1 MSKSNAPAKQVL
13 TVSRLTQKLQWTLRD
28 SFPNLWVSG
37 EISNLTQPQSGHI
50 YLTLGDENAQL
61 KAVIWRST
69 AQRVGFDLQNG
80 MQVIC
85 HGEIDVYPPR
95 GVYQLIIQKIEPKGV
110 GTQQLALK
118 KLHAKLAAEG
128 LFDAERKQPIP
139 VMPRRIGVV
148 TSPTGAAV
156 RDFLQ
161 VVNRRWPNLDIL
173 IIPARVQGEG
183 AAKEIAQG
191 ICLAANLADRPD
203 VLVVTRGGGSAE
215 DLWSFNDEDLVRTI
229 ANCPLPV
236 ISAVGHE
243 IDVTLSDLVAD
254 VRALTPSE
262 AGELVVPVKQHLNR
276 NLNELQGRLHTALL
290 RRIDR
295 AREKLLSLGSRRVL
309 KEPDHLL
316 NVARRNVDELEMR
329 MEHACHQ
336 QMQQRENAIAVLAG
350 RLQAISPLNVLSRG
364 YSVTE
369 SIEGEILRNAGEA
382 RLGSRIITRLATGK
396 IESQIVG
403 IEKPEP

>member
-1 MSKSNAPAKQVL
+1 M
-13 TVSRLTQKLQWTLRD
+13 TQKLQWTLRD

-69 AQRVGFDLQNG
+69 AQRIGFDLQNG

-85 HGEIDVYPPR
+85 RGEIDIYPPR
-95 GVYQLIIQKIEPKGV
+95 GVYQLIIQKIEPKGL
-110 GTQQLALK
+110 GSQQLALK

-128 LFDAERKQPIP
+128 LFDAERKRAIP
-139 VMPRRIGVV
+139 VVPRRIGVV
-148 TSPTGAAV
+148 TSPTGAAI

-173 IIPARVQGEG
+173 IIPARVQGQG
-183 AAKEIAQG
+183 AAKEIAEG
-191 ICLAANLADRPD
+191 VSLAANLADRPD

-215 DLWSFNDEDLVRTI
+215 DLWSFNDEELVRTI

-262 AGELVVPVKQHLNR
+262 AGELVVPEKQHLTNS
-276 NLNELQGRLHTALL
+276 LSDLQSRIRTALI
-290 RRIDR
+290 RRIDT
-295 AREKLLSLGSRRVL
+295 AREQLRSIESRRVL

-329 MEHACHQ
+329 MQYACKQ
-336 QMQQRENAIAVLAG
+336 QMQQRENAFAVLAG

-369 SIEGEILRNAGEA
+369 SAAGEILSNAAET
-382 RLGSRIITRLATGK
+382 RLGSHIITRLATGK
-396 IESQIVG
+396 IESKVVG
-403 IEKPEP
+403 IEKPAD

>member
-1 MSKSNAPAKQVL
+1 M
-13 TVSRLTQKLQWTLRD
+13 TQKLQWTLRD

-69 AQRVGFDLQNG
+69 AQRIGFDLQNG

-85 HGEIDVYPPR
+85 RGEIDIYPPR

-110 GTQQLALK
+110 GSQQLALK

-128 LFDAERKQPIP
+128 LFDAERKRAIP
-139 VMPRRIGVV
+139 VVPRRIGVV
-148 TSPTGAAV
+148 TSPTGAAI

-173 IIPARVQGEG
+173 IIPARVQGQG
-183 AAKEIAQG
+183 AAKEIAEG
-191 ICLAANLADRPD
+191 VSLAANLADRPD

-215 DLWSFNDEDLVRTI
+215 DLWSFNDEELVRTI

-262 AGELVVPVKQHLNR
+262 AGELVVPEKQHLTNS
-276 NLNELQGRLHTALL
+276 LSDLQLRIRTALI
-290 RRIDR
+290 RRIEM
-295 AREKLLSLGSRRVL
+295 AREQLRSIESRRVL

-329 MEHACHQ
+329 MQYACSQ
-336 QMQQRENAIAVLAG
+336 QMQQRENTIAVLAG

-369 SIEGEILRNAGEA
+369 SAEGKILSNAAEA
-382 RLGSRIITRLATGK
+382 RLGGHIITRLATGK

-403 IEKPEP
+403 IETPED

>member
-1 MSKSNAPAKQVL
+1 MSNSNAPAKQVL

-37 EISNLTQPQSGHI
+37 EISNLTQPQSGHV

-69 AQRVGFDLQNG
+69 AQRIGFDLQNG

-85 HGEIDVYPPR
+85 RGEIDIYPPR

-110 GTQQLALK
+110 GSQQLALK

-128 LFDAERKQPIP
+128 LFDAERKRAIP
-139 VMPRRIGVV
+139 VVPRRIGVV
-148 TSPTGAAV
+148 TSPTGAAI

-161 VVNRRWPNLDIL
+161 VVNRRWPNLNIL
-173 IIPARVQGEG
+173 IIPARVQGQG
-183 AAKEIAQG
+183 AAREIAEG
-191 ICLAANLADRPD
+191 VSLAANLADRPD

-215 DLWSFNDEDLVRTI
+215 DLWSFNDEELVRTI

-262 AGELVVPVKQHLNR
+262 AGELVVPEKQHLTNS
-276 NLNELQGRLHTALL
+276 LNDLQLRIRTALI
-290 RRIDR
+290 RRIEM
-295 AREKLLSLGSRRVL
+295 AREQLRSIESRRVL

-329 MEHACHQ
+329 MQYACNQ
-336 QMQQRENAIAVLAG
+336 QMQQRENTIAVLAG

-369 SIEGEILRNAGEA
+369 SAEGEILSNAAEA
-382 RLGSRIITRLATGK
+382 RLGSHIITRLATGK

-403 IEKPEP
+403 IEKPED